1 MTAVEGMDADKVIQ
15 RLFDDDFGLSVNET
29 RDEESEGIFAWA
41 GQQHLDTVEL
51 ATLSSGVE
59 VQPSSTTGAN
69 LDVSGKCRVVKYM

>member
-1 MTAVEGMDADKVIQ
+1 MDADEVIQ
-15 RLFDDDFGLSVNET
+15 RLFDDDFGLSENEANN
-29 RDEESEGIFAWA
+29 EEGEGIFAYA

-69 LDVSGKCRVVKYM
+69 LDVSDKCRVVK